1 MERLFR
7 ESLRDLERNQ
17 QHLTRAAFPLDL
29 CSLLSARVFATLR
42 DMASPVARSRRIQR
56 PATIERAS
64 TLRPRAL
71 SLAETSPYRR
81 ASASSIDDIA
91 TPTPFGPYL
100 VYEQLGEGGMA
111 HVHRAELVTPSGLRK
126 QVALKR
132 LNTDACEDPA
142 LVASFVH
149 EAQLAARLHHPN
161 IVQAYDLGKI
171 DDTYYM
177 AMELVPGPTLWQ
189 VMTLVQ
195 NGGAGAVPLPIAL
208 EILIEICDALDH
220 VHGLCDEGGKPLE
233 LIHRDVS
240 PANII
245 ISRTGAAKLIDF
257 GIAKVRSSRHATEA
271 GIIKGKH
278 GYVAPEYTYGH
289 LDQRADLF
297 ALGVVAHELISGRR
311 LFLADTAYATIANV
325 RHLPV
330 PPPSRF
336 APGVSSALDAIVLT
350 ALEREPGMRW
360 QSAGALRAALVEE
373 ARKQPVAISGPQI
386 RDWVEWAFNQTPR
399 RDSSV
404 DRCLDGL
411 DPSVSIVIEIEEPEL
426 RVPEV
431 VEPPP
436 PAVESKKPAQRRKPR
451 NGLPARAPRWRAPT
465 RWTSPPHRRSAAP
478 ALILLALFAFGMLAA
493 DQGWIDLER
502 LRTLLSL

>member
-1 MERLFR
+1 
-7 ESLRDLERNQ
+7 
-17 QHLTRAAFPLDL
+17 
-29 CSLLSARVFATLR
+29 
-42 DMASPVARSRRIQR
+42 MASPVARSRRIQR

-81 ASASSIDDIA
+81 TSASSLDEIT
-91 TPTPFGPYL
+91 TPTAFGPYL

-111 HVHRAELVTPSGLRK
+111 HVHRAELVSPSGLRK

-142 LVASFVH
+142 LVAAFVH

-195 NGGAGAVPLPIAL
+195 NGAGAVPLPIAL

-257 GIAKVRSSRHATEA
+257 GIAKVRSARHATEA

-311 LFLADTAYATIANV
+311 LFLADSGPATIANV

-330 PPPSRF
+330 APPSRF

-386 RDWVEWAFNQTPR
+386 RDWVEWAFHQTPR

-411 DPSVSIVIEIEEPEL
+411 DPSISIVIEIEEPEL
-426 RVPEV
+426 RVPQV
-431 VEPPP
+431 VEPAPEPPVP
-436 PAVESKKPAQRRKPR
+436 PAVEAKKPAQRRKPR
-451 NGLPARAPRWRAPT
+451 HGIPARAPRWRAPT
-465 RWTSPPHRRSAAP
+465 RWISPPRRRSAAP
-478 ALILLALFAFGMLAA
+478 VLILLALFAFGMLAA

-502 LRTLLSL
+502 LRALLSV